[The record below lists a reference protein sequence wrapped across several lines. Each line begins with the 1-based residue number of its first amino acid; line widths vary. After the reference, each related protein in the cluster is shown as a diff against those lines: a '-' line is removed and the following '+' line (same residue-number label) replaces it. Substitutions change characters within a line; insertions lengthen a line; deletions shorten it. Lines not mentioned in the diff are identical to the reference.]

1 MLFKTRA
8 VRRSSTKVNA
18 MPYLNVQHS
27 FLTIEDCELTQ
38 LCPTKKSFEKA
49 DGVSYIIGLAL
60 EDSSWLEKLCGK
72 TENNRAEYEA
82 YLADYDALMNSI
94 YKVPYH
100 IADYVSAHKSTW
112 EKYCYKKWYIK
123 RETRLC
129 EAGKIT
135 PQLDFNLFINFCY
148 ASAGGNNEYSRRE
161 VLHYDQCREALDKV
175 LAKRDYKESSRYQ
188 RAVMSDSLRYDIMQR
203 DGFRCTICG
212 ASAADGAIL
221 HVDHIVPVSKGGRTE
236 MDNLR
241 TLCDRCN
248 LGKRDKI
255 ETPSQP

>member
-1 MLFKTRA
+1 LIFKTRA

-27 FLTIEDCELTQ
+27 FLSIEDCELSKYCTS
-38 LCPTKKSFEKA
+38 KKNFETA
-49 DGVSYIIGLAL
+49 DGISFITGLAL

-72 TENNRAEYEA
+72 AENNRAEYEA
-82 YLADYDALMNSI
+82 YLADYDALMASI

-100 IADYVSAHKSTW
+100 IADYVSAHKSVW
-112 EKYCYKKWYIK
+112 ERYCYKKWYIK

-129 EAGKIT
+129 EAEKIT
-135 PQLDFNLFINFCY
+135 PQLDFNLYITFLY
-148 ASAGGNNEYSRRE
+148 ASPGGNSEYSRRE
-161 VLHYDQCREALDKV
+161 VLHYEECRQALDTV
-175 LAKRDYKESSRYQ
+175 LAKRDYEETSRYQ
-188 RAVMSDSLRYDIMQR
+188 RAIMSDSLRYDIMLR

-212 ASAADGAIL
+212 ASAADGVTL

-236 MDNLR
+236 MSNLR